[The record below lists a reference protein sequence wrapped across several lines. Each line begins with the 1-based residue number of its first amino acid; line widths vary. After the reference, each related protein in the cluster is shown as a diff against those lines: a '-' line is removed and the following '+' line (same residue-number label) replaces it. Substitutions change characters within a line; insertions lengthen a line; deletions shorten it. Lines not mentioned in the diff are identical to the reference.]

1 MSLYSNIL
9 PCAYVYPFTS
19 TPIPRDIHKVQQT
32 FNEIVTRN
40 RVHRARKY
48 PQEFRYLS
56 CIDLDFTVM
65 IMKFTISIINLKYN
79 TFSEFVQDQNKT
91 VLIMQKKKASIIL

>member
-1 MSLYSNIL
+1 
-9 PCAYVYPFTS
+9 
-19 TPIPRDIHKVQQT
+19 
-32 FNEIVTRN
+32 
-40 RVHRARKY
+40 
-48 PQEFRYLS
+48 
-56 CIDLDFTVM
+56 VM